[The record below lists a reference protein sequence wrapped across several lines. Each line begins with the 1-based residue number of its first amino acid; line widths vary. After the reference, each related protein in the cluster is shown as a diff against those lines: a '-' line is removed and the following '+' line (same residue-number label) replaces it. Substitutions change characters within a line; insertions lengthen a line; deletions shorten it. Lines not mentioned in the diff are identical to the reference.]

1 MSEVT
6 NDVNVETNEAT
17 ETNPQQ
23 DQSVEANVDTE
34 DNTNQEVSTED
45 NTEVDVDESGEVSSE
60 PSESDLSKL
69 LSELQGK
76 VKYMDKDVE
85 INSIDDVINN
95 YQKGLDYERQ
105 REKRKSLENQL
116 STYDK
121 LVGKLYDGKMENTEQ
136 LMRALI
142 DSEKL
147 ALRDKYAD
155 KYEGEDLERV
165 LRGDERY
172 QELLELDPT
181 QFDQDQEISK
191 FENDVKELNE
201 TYNTKFESY
210 TDLPIDV
217 REKAAETG
225 LSLKESYKLVN
236 FDKIINE
243 KLEST
248 KKSLIAEL
256 SENKKKTTPKNKKSG
271 SSKSYYTREQVAS
284 MSDSEVRANY
294 DKVIASMKKW

>member
-6 NDVNVETNEAT
+6 NEANVETT

-23 DQSVEANVDTE
+23 DQSVDTNVETE

-45 NTEVDVDESGEVSSE
+45 NTEVDVDSTEETSSE
-60 PSESDLSKL
+60 PSESDLSNL
-69 LSELQGK
+69 LKELEGK

-85 INSIDDVINN
+85 IGSIDDVINN

-147 ALRDKYAD
+147 SLRDQYKD

-172 QELLELDPT
+172 QELLQLDPT
-181 QFDQDQEISK
+181 QFDQDQEVSK
-191 FENDVKELNE
+191 FENDVKELNDAYKTSFE
-201 TYNTKFESY
+201 TY
-210 TDLPIDV
+210 TDLPLDV

-236 FDKIINE
+236 FDKIMND

-271 SSKSYYTREQVAS
+271 SSKSYYTREQVS
-284 MSDSEVRANY
+284 NMTDKQVQDNY
-294 DKVIASMKKW
+294 DKVVASMKNW